1 MIIFDTDP
9 CEPEAPPFPP
19 DIPAATLL
27 RSCALEAE
35 RQARLLGELDSTLG
49 AAILGLGTAPDADRI
64 ARLRSVMITDLQIAD
79 RLRQESEGL
88 AHALDLVAAA
98 PSLSD
103 RVKVDALLARIPN
116 AALRNRLLS
125 HG

>member
-1 MIIFDTDP
+1 MIVFDTDP
-9 CEPEAPPFPP
+9 FELAVPPFPP

-27 RSCALEAE
+27 RSCAIEAE

-49 AAILGLGTAPDADRI
+49 AAILGLGTAPDAERI
-64 ARLRSVMITDLQIAD
+64 ARLRSVMISDLQLAD

-88 AHALDLVAAA
+88 ARALDLVAAA

-103 RVKVDALLARIPN
+103 RVKVDAILARIPN
-116 AALRNRLLS
+116 AALRKRLLS
-125 HG
+125 QG